1 MQSKATVAL
10 GMLIVSGSLVLGGC
24 GGGSGKRLT
33 KAEFA
38 ARANAVCAE
47 FDKKLE
53 IASAKNPQSSL
64 KASLPLYRDE
74 ISSLK
79 GDEISSLKGLRPPQ
93 REQQIFD
100 QAMTLLEDYSSHVAT
115 AAAAIEK
122 NDLDFATALK
132 LARGNG
138 AIVEKSD
145 ALFTKLGA
153 KECASPAR

>member
-79 GDEISSLKGLRPPQ
+79 GLRPPQ

-145 ALFTKLGA
+145 ALFTKLGV